1 MQTMFDRL
9 TDSFTGVRARNYALL
24 LNDMGSENT
33 FRNVRSIALVNE
45 TPVEA
50 TEEGNFIFNGKTK
63 VRKQKYF
70 AAVVTGTVLLSVF
83 ALLVWALGGR
93 RRRINGMKQR
103 QRLQLE
109 DVERQDVKAT
119 GYLDSIRRQYRDDDD
134 SNTEIFNG
142 EEEEDDARTQ
152 GIEEEDDVM
161 TQATDNRQALTELRE
176 AMSALESVV
185 SHNATSS
192 EPLYPQPLSNS
203 DESESHRKNAE
214 YMNYL
219 DLQASFDEEDL
230 RT

>member
-134 SNTEIFNG
+134 SNKE
-142 EEEEDDARTQ
+142 
-152 GIEEEDDVM
+152 
-161 TQATDNRQALTELRE
+161 
-176 AMSALESVV
+176 
-185 SHNATSS
+185 
-192 EPLYPQPLSNS
+192 
-203 DESESHRKNAE
+203 
-214 YMNYL
+214 
-219 DLQASFDEEDL
+219 
-230 RT
+230 